1 MTKNPQESLPR
12 RERERLARRQD
23 ILNAATKVF
32 GEKGFHSATL
42 DEIAQEAEFAKG
54 TLYLY
59 FESKED
65 ILASIIGTAMEEWKE
80 SACSALSGKRPMR
93 EELTEMFKMT
103 AHARF
108 ERDDLFRLMSL
119 QLATLFETLSD
130 EKCREFKEFHNHIW
144 NDIVRPRIEK
154 AFTDGEI
161 RDLPVDA
168 IVGLI
173 HGSLDSMIMTKWNTD
188 NLEYLVGAVDSFMEI
203 MFNGIAPKQGET
215 A

>member
-1 MTKNPQESLPR
+1 MTNKPQESLPR

-23 ILNAATKVF
+23 ILKAATKVF
-32 GEKGFHSATL
+32 GEKGFHTATL

-65 ILASIIGTAMEEWKE
+65 ILASIIAAAMEEWKE
-80 SACSALSGKRPMR
+80 SAFSALSGERPLR
-93 EELTEMFKMT
+93 VELTEMFKLS

-119 QLATLFETLSD
+119 QLATLFETLSE
-130 EKCREFKEFHNHIW
+130 EKCREFTEFHNHIW
-144 NDIVRPRIEK
+144 NDIVKPRIEK
-154 AFTDGEI
+154 AVADGEV
-161 RDLPVDA
+161 RDLPVNA
-168 IVGLI
+168 IIGLI
-173 HGSLDSMIMTKWNTD
+173 HGALDSMIMTKWNADTI
-188 NLEYLVGAVDSFMEI
+188 EYLVGAVDSFMEI
-203 MFNGIAPKQGET
+203 VFNGIAPKQGET